1 MLFRTIR
8 VDTVNYT
15 GENNLKSK
23 LKINQMIWGM
33 FGERKILALGDTHG
47 GALIKNRVDLTIFL
61 CHLT

>member
-33 FGERKILALGDTHG
+33 FGERKILALGDTHAMEG
-47 GALIKNRVDLTIFL
+47 P
-61 CHLT
+61 